1 MQQYKSLLGKEMLL
15 ANELRTKQ
23 ITKVLGFPQGNTFIF
38 SLELGSK
45 LQQKYLQLK

>member
-1 MQQYKSLLGKEMLL
+1 MLF

-38 SLELGSK
+38 FFRIG
-45 LQQKYLQLK
+45 LKTATKIFTIKIN